1 MAARELVVLGTASQ
15 VPTRTRNHNGYVLRL
30 DDQLVLLDPG
40 EGTQRQL
47 TLAGV
52 AAVRLTR
59 ICLTHAHGDHCFG
72 LPGVLARIALDS
84 RQEGAPAHEVPLHF
98 PAPAQAQVDA
108 LRFAAGGGDGDATD
122 RVVERPVRGDG
133 LLADGPWRVVT
144 RELDHRV
151 PAVGYR
157 FEEPD
162 GLRLLPTELA
172 ARGISGPA
180 VRELTDAG
188 RLEVG
193 GRWVAL
199 AEVSEP
205 RPGQVVAHVM
215 DTRPCDGALALA
227 ERADLLV
234 IEATYLHRD
243 RALAEQY
250 GHLTARQAAQIAR
263 DAGVRRLVLTHFSQR
278 YGDDEEFERAYLE
291 EARAVHPDVVLA
303 RDLDRIALPPRR

>member
-59 ICLTHAHGDHCFG
+59 ICLTHGHGDHCFG
-72 LPGVLARIALDS
+72 LPGVLSRIALDS
-84 RQEGAPAHEVPLHF
+84 QQEGAPAHEVPLHF
-98 PAPAQAQVDA
+98 PVAAQPQVDA
-108 LRFAAGGGDGDATD
+108 LRVAAGAGNGAAGRVLDSPVHGDG
-122 RVVERPVRGDG
+122 V
-133 LLADGPWRVVT
+133 LADGPWRVVA
-144 RELDHRV
+144 RQLDHRV

-157 FEEPD
+157 FEEP
-162 GLRLLPTELA
+162 GGRRLLPAELA
-172 ARGISGPA
+172 ARGIGGPA
-180 VRELTDAG
+180 VRELVDVG
-188 RLEVG
+188 RLEVDG
-193 GRWVAL
+193 HWVEL
-199 AEVSEP
+199 AEVSEQ

-215 DTRPCDGALALA
+215 DTRPCEGALALA
-227 ERADLLV
+227 EDADLLV

-243 RALAEQY
+243 QHLAAQY
-250 GHLTARQAAQIAR
+250 GHLTARQAAQIGH
-263 DAGVRRLVLTHFSQR
+263 DAGARRVVLTHFSQR
-278 YGDDEEFERAYLE
+278 YGDDEEFTRAYLA

-303 RDLDRIALPPRR
+303 RDLDRIPLPPRR

>member
-84 RQEGAPAHEVPLHF
+84 QQDGSPAHEVPLHY
-98 PAPAQAQVDA
+98 PAAAQQQVDA
-108 LRFAAGGGDGDATD
+108 LRGAAGAGDGDSAG
-122 RVVERPVRGDG
+122 RVVERPVHDDG
-133 LLADGPWRVVT
+133 LLADGPWRVVA

-157 FEEPD
+157 FEEPA
-162 GLRLLPTELA
+162 GCRLLPAALA
-172 ARGISGPA
+172 ARGVTGPA
-180 VRELTDAG
+180 VRRLVDAG
-188 RLEVG
+188 WLEVDG
-193 GRWVAL
+193 QRVDL

-227 ERADLLV
+227 DGADLLV

-243 RALAEQY
+243 RALAERY
-250 GHLTARQAAQIAR
+250 GHLTARQAALIAR
-263 DAGVRRLVLTHFSQR
+263 DAGARRVVLTHFSQR
-278 YGDDEEFERAYLE
+278 YGDGEEFERAYLD
-291 EARAVHPDVVLA
+291 EARSVHPDVVLA
-303 RDLDRIALPPRR
+303 RDLDRVPLPPRR